1 LQSVIKDKNMYA
13 QFDSTAPQPTPVTG
27 WHETMTPAAQL
38 VLPANLLTLTQE
50 QWDNRLN
57 TPFISGGVLVA
68 APAPTVAQLLSTA
81 QSTQIA
87 AIESAYQAAIQ
98 QPVAYMNT
106 TFQADKD
113 SQDVLTKC
121 LVAGSVPSGFYWL
134 DENNAQVVMTF
145 AQLQGLASAILVQ
158 GQAAFAHL
166 QAKKS
171 AVKAVTTTVA
181 DVQAIVW

>member
-1 LQSVIKDKNMYA
+1 MYA
-13 QFDSTAPQPTPVTG
+13 QFDYTAPQPSPVIG

-38 VLPANLLTLTQE
+38 VLPANLLTLTQA

-57 TPFISGGVLVA
+57 TPFISGGELVS
-68 APAPTVAQLLSTA
+68 APAPTDAQLLSTA
-81 QSTQIA
+81 QATQIA

-106 TFQADKD
+106 TFQADSS

-121 LVAGSVPSGFYWL
+121 LVAGSVPAGFYWL
-134 DENNAQVVMTF
+134 DANNAQVIMTF
-145 AQLQGLASAILVQ
+145 VQLQGLASVMLVQ
-158 GQAAFAHL
+158 GQAAFVHL

-171 AVKAVTTTVA
+171 DVKAVTTTVV